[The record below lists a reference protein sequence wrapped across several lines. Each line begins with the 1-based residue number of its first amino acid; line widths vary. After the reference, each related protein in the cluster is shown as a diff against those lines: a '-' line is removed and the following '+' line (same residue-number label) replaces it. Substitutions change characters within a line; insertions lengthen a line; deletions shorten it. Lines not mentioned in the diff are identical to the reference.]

1 MENLW
6 KTLILSRKEGGA
18 FHLIG
23 SFLGLFFFRYQ
34 KDCTFPILMEKTP
47 KILSPSTRM
56 EQLEHELHLKK
67 LQMNSLL
74 AITQAINNNLHEEGL
89 YKMYNS
95 FVTWDLGIKRL
106 ALLVNNQGKW
116 QMVTSKGIQKKKF
129 TKDDIPLSLSEP
141 TKAEKNKSTFL
152 NQFDFIIPVR
162 HKDHPIAC
170 AYLGGIAGEL
180 DAYDKIQF
188 ITAITNFIAVG
199 VENKRLFR
207 AKVEQEV
214 MNKELSLASEIQQML
229 LPKTLPNQTTFE
241 IDKIYRQHSQVGGD
255 YYDYFPLD
263 GDRFAFCIADIS
275 GKGISAALLMANFQ
289 AILRGLIFKE
299 TSLTTLVQQLNKSI
313 FEVTKGERFITF
325 FIGILD
331 LPNNTLSYINAGHI
345 PPIMISQ
352 SKVTTLRDGCLVL
365 GAIEQLPMIEMGYE
379 ELSRPNLIFSFTD
392 GITDLT
398 NDEGNYLSEEKL
410 IDFSKEHF
418 HLSANQ
424 FNEKLYQ
431 YVLDFKGAQSFPDDI
446 TVLTC
451 KIKK

>member
-1 MENLW
+1 
-6 KTLILSRKEGGA
+6 
-18 FHLIG
+18 
-23 SFLGLFFFRYQ
+23 
-34 KDCTFPILMEKTP
+34 MEKIP
-47 KILSPSTRM
+47 KILTPSTRT
-56 EQLEHELHLKK
+56 ERLEHELHLKK

-74 AITQAINNNLHEEGL
+74 AITQAINNNLDEEGL
-89 YKMYNS
+89 YKMYHS
-95 FVTWDLGIKRL
+95 FVTWDLGIKKL

-116 QMVTSKGIQKKKF
+116 EMVTSKGIQAENF
-129 TKDDIPLSLSEP
+129 SKDDIPLSLSEP
-141 TKAEKNKSTFL
+141 SKADKNKSVFL
-152 NQFDFIIPVR
+152 SQFDFIIPVR
-162 HKDHPIAC
+162 HKEHPIAC
-170 AYLGGIAGEL
+170 AYLGGIAGEP
-180 DAYDKIQF
+180 DTYDKIQF

-207 AKVEQEV
+207 AKVEQKV

-229 LPKTLPNQTTFE
+229 LPKTLPNHATFE
-241 IDKIYRQHSQVGGD
+241 LDKIYRQHSQVGGD

-299 TSLTTLVQQLNKSI
+299 TSLTTLVKQLNKSI

-325 FIGILD
+325 FIGIVD

-352 SKVTTLRDGCLVL
+352 SKVVTLGNGCLVL
-365 GAIEQLPMIEMGYE
+365 GAIEPLPEIQMGYE
-379 ELSRPNLIFSFTD
+379 ELSKPNLIFSFTD

-398 NDEGNYLSEEKL
+398 NAQGAYLSEEKL
-410 IDFSKEHF
+410 INFSKTHF
-418 HLSANQ
+418 HLSANH
-424 FNEKLYQ
+424 FNDKLYQ
-431 YVLDFKGAQSFPDDI
+431 YVLDFKGTQPFPDDI